1 MGSAASDEQIRRA
14 ERVAQRA
21 AVRQLRGRAW
31 EGIDVQDVV
40 QEVLLRFVQLDPDEV
55 ANLDAWVTT
64 ATRNRCYDL
73 RQAARRH
80 DQRQL
85 GAGPN
90 PDVVFVDEARD
101 VLMSVVGP
109 SGAAMAPLVLAHA
122 LAGLSDREKEILLR
136 HGDGWSNAEIA
147 ERFGYATAQS
157 AAVAITRAKQKV
169 RARFD
174 SPQERQDL
182 VNPQRPY

>member
-1 MGSAASDEQIRRA
+1 MGTPSDEQIRRA
-14 ERVAQRA
+14 EQVARRA

-31 EGIDVQDVV
+31 EGSDLEDVV
-40 QEVLLRFVQLDPDEV
+40 QEVLLRFVQLDLDEI
-55 ANLDAWVTT
+55 ANPDAWVTT
-64 ATRNRCYDL
+64 ATRNRCYDV
-73 RQAARRH
+73 REAARRH

-85 GAGPN
+85 GAGEN
-90 PDVVFVDEARD
+90 PDVVTVDEVRD
-101 VLMSVVGP
+101 VVMSVVGP
-109 SGAAMAPLVLAHA
+109 SGAAMAPQVLDHA

-147 ERFGYATAQS
+147 AQFGYATAQS

-174 SPQERQDL
+174 NAERQDL
-182 VNPQRPY
+182 VNPQRRY